1 MNTNSPQLTDEQLL
15 ELFDEIASDRLKS
28 VVRLAAKM
36 RYNGSVKAR
45 DLYEAIAIAFMRV
58 AMLKSQNKEKAM
70 APRR

>member
-1 MNTNSPQLTDEQLL
+1 M

-45 DLYEAIAIAFMRV
+45 DLYEAIAIALMRV

>member
-1 MNTNSPQLTDEQLL
+1 M